1 MLNKA
6 IKVLR
11 IYHSFSQQDMAEGL
25 GLSCAGYNTIELGK
39 VDVNFA
45 RIKELASI
53 YDMKPSQL
61 IEFSECLLKP
71 KKLARKFPE
80 LNQTDLLRAINNVL
94 GQREAY
100 EQT

>member
-11 IYHSFSQQDMAEGL
+11 IYHSYSQQDIAMEL
-25 GLSCAGYNTIELGK
+25 GLTSQAYNAIELGK

-45 RIKELASI
+45 RIKELASV
-53 YDMKPSQL
+53 YDMKPSKF
-61 IEFSECLLKP
+61 IEFSECLLNP

-80 LNQTDLLRAINNVL
+80 LNQTDLLRTINNVL
-94 GQREAY
+94 GQSN
-100 EQT
+100 

>member
-11 IYHSFSQQDMAEGL
+11 IYHRFSQQDIAKEL
-25 GLSCAGYNTIELGK
+25 GLTTAGYSAIEIGK
-39 VDVNFA
+39 ADVNFA

-53 YDMKPSQL
+53 YDMKPS
-61 IEFSECLLKP
+61 EFIECLLKP

-94 GQREAY
+94 GQSN
-100 EQT
+100 

>member
-11 IYHSFSQQDMAEGL
+11 IYHSYSQQDVAEVL
-25 GLSCAGYNTIELGK
+25 GLTGAGYNAIELGK

-45 RIKELASI
+45 RIKELAAI
-53 YDMKPSQL
+53 FDMKPSKF

-80 LNQTDLLRAINNVL
+80 LNQTDLLRAINSVVK
-94 GQREAY
+94 QSH
-100 EQT
+100 

>member
-11 IYHSFSQQDMAEGL
+11 IYHSFSQQDIAEGL
-25 GLSCAGYNTIELGK
+25 GLSTAGYNAIEIGK
-39 VDVNFA
+39 VDVNFT

-53 YDMKPSQL
+53 YDMKPSKL
-61 IEFSECLLKP
+61 IELSECLLKP

-80 LNQTDLLRAINNVL
+80 LNQTDLLRAVNNVL
-94 GQREAY
+94 KQSG
-100 EQT
+100 

>member
-11 IYHSFSQQDMAEGL
+11 LYYSFSQQDIATEL
-25 GLSCAGYNTIELGK
+25 GLSSAGYNAIELGK

-45 RIKELASI
+45 RIKELASV
-53 YDMKPSQL
+53 YNMKPSQF
-61 IEFSECLLKP
+61 IEFNECLLKP

-80 LNQTDLLRAINNVL
+80 LDQTDLLRAINNVL
-94 GQREAY
+94 RQEH
-100 EQT
+100 

>member
-11 IYHSFSQQDMAEGL
+11 VYHSFSQQDVANGL
-25 GLSCAGYNTIELGK
+25 GLSTAGYNAIEMGK

-45 RIKELASI
+45 RIKNLASI
-53 YDMKPSQL
+53 YDMRPSKF

-80 LNQTDLLRAINNVL
+80 LNQTDLLRAVDNVL
-94 GQREAY
+94 RQSD
-100 EQT
+100 

>member
-11 IYHSFSQQDMAEGL
+11 IYHSYSQQDVAKGL
-25 GLSCAGYNTIELGK
+25 GLTTAGYNAIEIGK
-39 VDVNFA
+39 VDVNLA
-45 RIKELASI
+45 RIKNLA
-53 YDMKPSQL
+53 YVFNMKPSKL

-80 LNQTDLLRAINNVL
+80 LNQTDLLRAVNNVMR
-94 GQREAY
+94 QSD
-100 EQT
+100 

>member
-6 IKVLR
+6 IKVLC
-11 IYHSFSQQDMAEGL
+11 IYHSYSQQDVAIEL
-25 GLSCAGYNTIELGK
+25 GLSSAGYNAIELGK

-45 RIKELASI
+45 RIKELASM
-53 YDMKPSQL
+53 YDMKPSKL

-80 LNQTDLLRAINNVL
+80 LNQTDLLRDVGNVIK
-94 GQREAY
+94 QSD
-100 EQT
+100 

>member
-11 IYHSFSQQDMAEGL
+11 IYYSFSQQDMAEGL
-25 GLSCAGYNTIELGK
+25 GLTSAGYNAIELGK

-53 YDMKPSQL
+53 YDMKPSKF
-61 IEFSECLLKP
+61 IEFNECLLKP
-71 KKLARKFPE
+71 EKLARKFPE
-80 LNQTDLLRAINNVL
+80 LNQTDLLRAVGNVL
-94 GQREAY
+94 KQSD
-100 EQT
+100 

>member
-11 IYHSFSQQDMAEGL
+11 IYYSFSQQDMAEGL
-25 GLSCAGYNTIELGK
+25 GLTGAGYNAIELGK
-39 VDVNFA
+39 VDVNFT
-45 RIKELASI
+45 RIKELASM
-53 YDMKPSQL
+53 YDMKPSKF
-61 IEFSECLLKP
+61 IEFSECLHKP

-94 GQREAY
+94 KQSN
-100 EQT
+100 

>member
-11 IYHSFSQQDMAEGL
+11 IYHSYSQQDVAEKL
-25 GLSCAGYNTIELGK
+25 GLSSPGYNAIEVGK

-45 RIKELASI
+45 RIKAI
-53 YDMKPSQL
+53 AYVYNMQPSKF

-80 LNQTDLLRAINNVL
+80 LNQTDLLRAIDNVL
-94 GQREAY
+94 RQSH
-100 EQT
+100 

>member
-11 IYHSFSQQDMAEGL
+11 IYHSFSQQDMAEVL
-25 GLSCAGYNTIELGK
+25 GLTIAGYSVIELGK

-45 RIKELASI
+45 RIKELASV
-53 YDMKPSQL
+53 YDMKPSQF
-61 IEFSECLLKP
+61 IEFSECLLEP
-71 KKLARKFPE
+71 KKLAHKFPE

-94 GQREAY
+94 GQSN
-100 EQT
+100 

>member
-11 IYHSFSQQDMAEGL
+11 IYYSFSQQDVAEVL
-25 GLSCAGYNTIELGK
+25 GLTGAGYNAIELGK
-39 VDVNFA
+39 VDVNFT

-53 YDMKPSQL
+53 YNMKPSKL
-61 IEFSECLLKP
+61 IEFNECLLKP
-71 KKLARKFPE
+71 NKLARKFPE

-94 GQREAY
+94 KQSN
-100 EQT
+100 

>member
-11 IYHSFSQQDMAEGL
+11 IYHNYSQQDIAEGL
-25 GLSCAGYNTIELGK
+25 GLTSAGYNAIELGK

-45 RIKELASI
+45 RIKELSSV
-53 YDMKPSQL
+53 YDMKPSKF

-94 GQREAY
+94 KQPH
-100 EQT
+100 

>member
-11 IYHSFSQQDMAEGL
+11 IYHSFNQQDMASGL
-25 GLSCAGYNTIELGK
+25 GLTNTAYSTIETGK
-39 VDVNFA
+39 VDVNFT

-53 YDMKPSQL
+53 YNMKPSKL

-80 LNQTDLLRAINNVL
+80 LNQTDLLKAVNNVMR
-94 GQREAY
+94 QPD
-100 EQT
+100 

>member
-11 IYHSFSQQDMAEGL
+11 IYHSYSQQDVAEVL
-25 GLSCAGYNTIELGK
+25 GLTGAGYNAIELGR
-39 VDVNFA
+39 VDVNFT
-45 RIKELASI
+45 RIRELASV
-53 YDMKPSQL
+53 YGMKPSKF

-80 LNQTDLLRAINNVL
+80 LNQTDLLRAINSVVK
-94 GQREAY
+94 QSH
-100 EQT
+100 

>member
-11 IYHSFSQQDMAEGL
+11 IYHSYSQQDVAAEL
-25 GLSCAGYNTIELGK
+25 GLSSAGYNAIELGK

-53 YDMKPSQL
+53 YDMKPSQF

-94 GQREAY
+94 RQSD
-100 EQT
+100 

>member
-11 IYHSFSQQDMAEGL
+11 IYHSYSQQDIATEL
-25 GLSCAGYNTIELGK
+25 GLSGAGYNAIEVGK

-53 YDMKPSQL
+53 YDMRPSKF

-80 LNQTDLLRAINNVL
+80 LNQTDLLRAVNNVMR
-94 GQREAY
+94 QSD
-100 EQT
+100 

>member
-11 IYHSFSQQDMAEGL
+11 IYHSFSQQYVAEEL
-25 GLSCAGYNTIELGK
+25 GLSGAGYNAIEMGK

-45 RIKELASI
+45 RIKELAYI
-53 YDMKPSQL
+53 YHMKPSKL
-61 IEFSECLLKP
+61 IELDECLLKP

-80 LNQTDLLRAINNVL
+80 LNQTDLLRAVNNVL
-94 GQREAY
+94 KSHPL
-100 EQT
+100 

>member
-11 IYHSFSQQDMAEGL
+11 IYHSYSQKDVAIEL
-25 GLSCAGYNTIELGK
+25 GLTSPAYNAIELGK

-61 IEFSECLLKP
+61 IEFSECLLEP

-94 GQREAY
+94 KHSPL
-100 EQT
+100 